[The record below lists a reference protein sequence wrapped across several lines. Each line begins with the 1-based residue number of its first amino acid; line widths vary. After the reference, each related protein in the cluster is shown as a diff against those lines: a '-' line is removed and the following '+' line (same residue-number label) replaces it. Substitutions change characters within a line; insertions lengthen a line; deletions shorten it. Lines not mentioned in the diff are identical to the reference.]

1 MIDLKTAGTRSIPGL
16 GSGQSGSYGKHG
28 NEDQGTN
35 CATIDICP
43 DLLFGGLFAAGAAA
57 FAALYIAITMAAMK
71 RKRRE
76 AKDNFAINDNYSQF
90 SLIQDIVFAGMF
102 KTNFEFYFKY
112 MVNFRSCILY
122 AIFSRQRQ
130 FCLTFVLA
138 TQTFHAA
145 LHAYALNHIVV
156 YSRYFQYHFNA
167 VKPLRVGLENC

>member
-1 MIDLKTAGTRSIPGL
+1 MISRGINKAAMIDLKTAGTSSIPGL

-102 KTNFEFYFKY
+102 
-112 MVNFRSCILY
+112 
-122 AIFSRQRQ
+122 
-130 FCLTFVLA
+130 
-138 TQTFHAA
+138 
-145 LHAYALNHIVV
+145 
-156 YSRYFQYHFNA
+156 
-167 VKPLRVGLENC
+167 